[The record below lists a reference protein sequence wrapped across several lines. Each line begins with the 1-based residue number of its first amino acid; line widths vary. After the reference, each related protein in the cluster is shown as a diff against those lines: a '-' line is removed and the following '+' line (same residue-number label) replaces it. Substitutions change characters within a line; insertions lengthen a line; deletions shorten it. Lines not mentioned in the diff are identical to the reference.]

1 MMVLVYS
8 KIITPRIKYVFNHI
22 LKTRL
27 GLEIDFTSDIDLFK
41 KYNSFKISYNDI
53 KLVNE
58 FNIVP
63 AQILFS
69 SKIEDFE
76 INVENWDGLPIFFK
90 TGNKDSFF
98 FDIFGAT
105 FFLISRYEEYLLHLK
120 DDFGRFDPSSS
131 LAFKNR
137 FLNKPIVDFWIDRFK
152 SHLIKKFPKIKFKKH
167 CFNLATRLEV
177 PCIYEFKGKGLIR
190 SVLGIL
196 RDFIKFDVYRLY
208 TRTVVLLKFK
218 KDPLDNYES
227 WINTNKKAGI
237 ETSIFFLISDFSRYD
252 RNLSFYSKSF
262 IEKVKDVSDFCDV
275 SLLSS
280 YISSED
286 SSFLME
292 EKKRLHSVINKSVS
306 SVRQHLLT
314 LRIPKTYRNFIKL
327 GFVNDYSL
335 QYHDMP
341 GFRASTSNP
350 FLFYD
355 LENEVETKLVLNPV
369 CISDRVLKMYKKPI
383 LARQVIEEI
392 TRYVKQVNGQML
404 IVLNNSIISKESN
417 NYQWRKMFDKYLISH
432 GKK

>member
-1 MMVLVYS
+1 M
-8 KIITPRIKYVFNHI
+8 FNHI

-27 GLEIDFTSDIDLFK
+27 GLETDFTSNVDLFK
-41 KYNSFKISYNDI
+41 KYDSYKISYNNI
-53 KLVNE
+53 KLANE
-58 FNIVP
+58 FNVVP

-90 TGNKDSFF
+90 TGNNHSFY

-137 FLNKPIVDFWIDRFK
+137 FLNKPIVDFWIERFK
-152 SHLIKKFPKIKFKKH
+152 SHLKKNFPKIKFKKH
-167 CFNLATRLEV
+167 YFNLSTRLEV
-177 PCIYEFKGKGLIR
+177 PCTYEFKGKGLIR
-190 SVLGIL
+190 SILGIL

-208 TRTVVLLKFK
+208 TRAVVLLKLK

-252 RNLSFYSKSF
+252 RNLSFYSRSF

-280 YISSED
+280 YISYDD
-286 SSFLME
+286 SSFLVE
-292 EKKRLHSVINKSVS
+292 EKKRLNSVINKSIS

-314 LRIPKTYRNFIKL
+314 LSIPKTYRNFIKL
-327 GFVNDYSL
+327 GFESDYSL
-335 QYHDMP
+335 QYYDVP

-369 CISDRVLKMYKKPI
+369 CMSDRVLKIYKKPI

-404 IVLNNSIISKESN
+404 IVLNNSIISKESK